1 MEEKPVERSGPG
13 TGPSVEPPKRR
24 FSFLPILDR
33 YVLKEFMIP
42 LSALIL
48 AFTILFLIGDIFNDL
63 NNFLEV
69 KAPLAVTAEYFL
81 LKIPGNIRFILP
93 ISVLLACMY
102 TMANF
107 GRYREIT
114 AMRASGIS
122 LLRCGGSIYFA
133 AFIVTLVNF
142 WFNETLVPYTE
153 RAAFILYRKVQ
164 CPEYEGTTMN
174 MLQYRS
180 SDKLRDWLFRN
191 FDSNGVQKDVIL
203 KQYRLD
209 KDGKKRIEWDIR
221 ASEASYVPNSGWEF
235 RKVVRTPYSQ
245 KFFISGSSETLDSL
259 ILGPSDIPETPEEIM
274 NAVKPPEDLPSW
286 IIYEILDNNRNMAP
300 SLRNV
305 YSTILYYRLS
315 FPWACFLCVF
325 LGLPLAAKNE
335 RAGIFMSIVIA
346 VAVVVVFQ
354 MLTQIFMVL
363 GKQGIVPPLIAGLA
377 PTLSFMAYGW
387 LFVIRR
393 SG

>member
-1 MEEKPVERSGPG
+1 MEKSGAG
-13 TGPSVEPPKRR
+13 QGFIEPPKRR
-24 FSFLPILDR
+24 FGLLPILDM

-48 AFTILFLIGDIFNDL
+48 AFTMLFVIGDIFNDL

-69 KAPLAVTAEYFL
+69 RAPLGVTANYFF
-81 LKIPGNIRFILP
+81 LKIPGNIRFVLP

-107 GRYREIT
+107 GRYREVT

-133 AFIVTLVNF
+133 ALAVTIVNF

-153 RAAFILYRKVQ
+153 RAAFIIYRKVQ
-164 CPEYEGTTMN
+164 SPEFEGTTMN

-180 SDKLRDWLFRN
+180 ADKLRDWLFRN
-191 FDSNGVQKDVIL
+191 FDSDGIQKDVIL
-203 KQYRLD
+203 KQYRVD

-221 ASEASYVPNSGWEF
+221 AEQARYIKGSGWEF
-235 RKVVRTPYSQ
+235 SKVVRTPYSQ
-245 KFFISGSSETLDSL
+245 KFFISGSSETLDTLL
-259 ILGPSDIPETPEEIM
+259 IAPSEIPETPEEIM
-274 NAVKPPEDLPSW
+274 NAVKPPEELPSW
-286 IIYEILDNNRNMAP
+286 VIYQILDSNKNMAP

-305 YSTILYYRLS
+305 YSTILYYRLA

-335 RAGIFMSIVIA
+335 RAGVFLSIVIA
-346 VAVVVVFQ
+346 VAIVVVFQ

-363 GKQGIVPPLIAGLA
+363 GKQGIVPPAIAGLA
-377 PTLSFMAYGW
+377 PVLTFVVYGW
-387 LFVIRR
+387 FFVVRR